1 MKLKEYT
8 AFKHREQ
15 AVKVGQYQ
23 ATPNGRTITRYYIG
37 KYEFTKL
44 QAKRI
49 SFALDKL
56 IDRDENCAAES

>member
-15 AVKVGQYQ
+15 AIKVGQYQ
-23 ATPNGRTITRYYIG
+23 AKPKGRTVTRYFIG

-56 IDRDENCAAES
+56 VDREESNV